1 MTFGSPGSSPQF
13 GGRPSQGKPSQGQ
26 PSAGQPSAGKP
37 AQGSGFGSPSGSGF
51 GSPSGSGFGSPSRPG
66 SATKPGSNPGSGSNA
81 GSGFGPGSGFGSGSG
96 FGAPSSPAPRP
107 AGNSGGGSGQGFGS
121 APAAP
126 ASAGFNSGSS
136 TGAKSGSGFG
146 SPSSPGGFGQK
157 APAQDSQRKANAPTS
172 PTEGPWPLL
181 IAAGV
186 SAVIALILLI
196 VAPLASAPTQGL
208 YFGLAIGGWLLAGIV
223 SFIFLGLYTLKNTQ
237 RQAET
242 FYIENTTQTLLYRLI
257 MGGSFVLVIVAAVE
271 IAFYV
276 GKAVGA

>member
-13 GGRPSQGKPSQGQ
+13 GGRPPQGKPPQGQ
-26 PSAGQPSAGKP
+26 PSAGQSSAGKP

-51 GSPSGSGFGSPSRPG
+51 GSPSGSGFGSPSRPA
-66 SATKPGSNPGSGSNA
+66 SAPGSGSHA
-81 GSGFGPGSGFGSGSG
+81 GSGFGSGSG

-107 AGNSGGGSGQGFGS
+107 AGNSGGDSGQGFGS

-126 ASAGFNSGSS
+126 ASAGS
-136 TGAKSGSGFG
+136 KSGSGFG

-157 APAQDSQRKANAPTS
+157 APAQDSQRKAIAPTT

-242 FYIENTTQTLLYRLI
+242 FYIENTTQTLLYRVI

>member
-13 GGRPSQGKPSQGQ
+13 GGRPPQGKPSQ
-26 PSAGQPSAGKP
+26 GQPSAGKP

-51 GSPSGSGFGSPSRPG
+51 GS
-66 SATKPGSNPGSGSNA
+66 
-81 GSGFGPGSGFGSGSG
+81 
-96 FGAPSSPAPRP
+96 PSSPAPRP

-126 ASAGFNSGSS
+126 ASAGSNSGSS

-157 APAQDSQRKANAPTS
+157 APAQDSQRKAIAPTS

-242 FYIENTTQTLLYRLI
+242 FYIENTTQTLLYRVI

>member
-13 GGRPSQGKPSQGQ
+13 GGRPPQGKASHGQ

-51 GSPSGSGFGSPSRPG
+51 GSPSGSGFGSPSRPA
-66 SATKPGSNPGSGSNA
+66 SAPKSGSNPGPGSNA

-96 FGAPSSPAPRP
+96 FGAPSSP
-107 AGNSGGGSGQGFGS
+107 
-121 APAAP
+121 
-126 ASAGFNSGSS
+126 
-136 TGAKSGSGFG
+136 
-146 SPSSPGGFGQK
+146 GGFGQK
-157 APAQDSQRKANAPTS
+157 APAQDSQRKAVAPTS

-196 VAPLASAPTQGL
+196 VAPLVSAPTQGL

-242 FYIENTTQTLLYRLI
+242 FYIENTTQTLLYRVI

>member
-1 MTFGSPGSSPQF
+1 MAPVLVP
-13 GGRPSQGKPSQGQ
+13 R
-26 PSAGQPSAGKP
+26 AD
-37 AQGSGFGSPSGSGF
+37 
-51 GSPSGSGFGSPSRPG
+51 SGFGSPSRPA
-66 SATKPGSNPGSGSNA
+66 SAPKPGSNPGSGSNS

-96 FGAPSSPAPRP
+96 FGAPGSPAPRP

-126 ASAGFNSGSS
+126 ASAGS
-136 TGAKSGSGFG
+136 KSGSGFG

-157 APAQDSQRKANAPTS
+157 APAQDSQRKAIAPTT

-242 FYIENTTQTLLYRLI
+242 FYIENTTQTLLYRVI